1 VNGREL
7 VDEIGRRLAAEEE
20 VPLNMAANLLAA
32 MPRAERERWLRT
44 LVELAWRPDPEPPP

>member
-1 VNGREL
+1 MNPREL
-7 VDEIGRRLAAEEE
+7 VDEIDRRLAADEE

-44 LVELAWRPDPEPPP
+44 LVELAWRPDNIDP